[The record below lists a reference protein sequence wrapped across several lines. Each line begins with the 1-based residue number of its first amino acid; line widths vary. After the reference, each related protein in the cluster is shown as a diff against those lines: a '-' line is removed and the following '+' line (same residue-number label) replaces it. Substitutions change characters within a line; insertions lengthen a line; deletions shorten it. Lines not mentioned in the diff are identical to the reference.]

1 MTKPISTYEMQRRLL
16 LAQAYVLKAMQVLGD
31 EEEALDEHFTS
42 CMYLSMQIGEDIFS
56 EENPYAT
63 EYLKL
68 NRDLAGLHD
77 GYVHRVIAR
86 ALEQHEEEEARFA
99 ASLYGLA

>member
-42 CMYLSMQIGEDIFS
+42 
-56 EENPYAT
+56 
-63 EYLKL
+63 
-68 NRDLAGLHD
+68 
-77 GYVHRVIAR
+77 
-86 ALEQHEEEEARFA
+86 
-99 ASLYGLA
+99 